1 MGIRITPLKM
11 KQLIISYQ
19 VFLSNI
25 SKKREHVYVRSVET
39 SIVQTAGY
47 VIIGILIQLAL
58 VKTVQVYTRKK
69 RNFKYAFWTFF
80 AGVELSLISIVGFEI
95 YFHFNPCYGQFYC
108 GFGQGIALLVCLITS
123 ALLILLSLI
132 FYLFEYYR
140 TPTEPQV
147 GSTPDYI
154 GKIRLGLL
162 TMSLILGF
170 IAVTGN
176 SWMSLTFEDDD
187 GNVFADLSLNEI
199 SVDDDLEITSFDY
212 DEFCGD
218 GGKEKDMTDFLAL
231 DYAYPS
237 APVQFENDNEK
248 YCSLGTVGLLTTT
261 VLWLAIISGAV
272 TIITHLRAD
281 YENRIPAMTRFA
293 FSWGTGAL
301 MLIGTLV
308 WVITNPY
315 DIGFP
320 PDNVGGSF
328 WLVLL
333 AGLLALSGEIV
344 NTFFAKQDE

>member
-11 KQLIISYQ
+11 KKLIISYQ

-69 RNFKYAFWTFF
+69 RNFKYTFWTFF

-187 GNVFADLSLNEI
+187 GHVFADLSLNEI

-218 GGKEKDMTDFLAL
+218 GAKEKDMTDFLAL
-231 DYAYPS
+231 DYAYS
-237 APVQFENDNEK
+237 DDPVQFENDDEK
-248 YCSLGTVGLLTTT
+248 YCNLGTVGLLTTT

-272 TIITHLRAD
+272 TIFMHLFGVV
-281 YENRIPAMTRFA
+281 NRVPMKIQFV

-301 MLIGTLV
+301 MLIGTLG
-308 WVITNPY
+308 WAFTNPY
-315 DIGFP
+315 QLGFP
-320 PDNVGGSF
+320 PDFLGGSF
-328 WLVLL
+328 LL
-333 AGLLALSGEIV
+333 GLIAGLFALSGEIV
-344 NTFFAKQDE
+344 NTYFAKQDE

>member
-1 MGIRITPLKM
+1 M
-11 KQLIISYQ
+11 
-19 VFLSNI
+19 
-25 SKKREHVYVRSVET
+25 E
-39 SIVQTAGY
+39 TAGY
-47 VIIGILIQLAL
+47 LSIGFLFQFLLI
-58 VKTVQVYTRKK
+58 KMIQVYTREK
-69 RNFKYAFWTFF
+69 RNYKYAFWTFF
-80 AGVELSLISIVGFEI
+80 AGLELFLSSTVIIWGYDEFFYSCHGYGCTGIEI
-95 YFHFNPCYGQFYC
+95 AFVSCW
-108 GFGQGIALLVCLITS
+108 IIS

-132 FYLFEYYR
+132 FFLFGYFR
-140 TPTEPQV
+140 TPRESQNE
-147 GSTPDYI
+147 STPDYY
-154 GKIRLGLL
+154 GRIRLGLF
-162 TMSLILGF
+162 TVSIILGF

-176 SWMSLTFEDDD
+176 TWMVLDFEDDD
-187 GNVFADLSLNEI
+187 DNVFVEVGLNEI
-199 SVDDDLEITSFDY
+199 RISNYDYYYASFDY

-218 GGKEKDMTDFLAL
+218 GPKEKTMTDFLAL
-231 DYAYPS
+231 DYAYPG
-237 APVQFENDNEK
+237 APVQIENDAEK

-272 TIITHLRAD
+272 TIITHLGAD